1 MSETAPTEFTR
12 VRRMPKRG
20 VYDRAVV
27 HAILDATPLCHIGHI
42 IAGRPV
48 VVPTFHWRHGETVF
62 WHGSSA
68 SRMLRANAAGG
79 EVCLNATVLDGFV
92 LARSAFH
99 HSANYRSVMCF
110 GVPRLIA
117 DPTEKEAAMEGFVE
131 RMAPGRWPLL
141 RPVSLQEVKA
151 TSILALDLDEVSAKV
166 RTGGPVD
173 DDEDLEW
180 PVWAGV
186 VPVDVAV
193 GRGAQEAGQPADLEE
208 PVITLVVG

>member
-1 MSETAPTEFTR
+1 
-12 VRRMPKRG
+12 
-20 VYDRAVV
+20 
-27 HAILDATPLCHIGHI
+27 
-42 IAGRPV
+42 
-48 VVPTFHWRHGETVF
+48 
-62 WHGSSA
+62 
-68 SRMLRANAAGG
+68 
-79 EVCLNATVLDGFV
+79 
-92 LARSAFH
+92 
-99 HSANYRSVMCF
+99 
-110 GVPRLIA
+110 
-117 DPTEKEAAMEGFVE
+117 
-131 RMAPGRWPLL
+131 
-141 RPVSLQEVKA
+141 LQEVKA